1 MLIVRGVNLFPT
13 AIRSIVQEFTPS
25 VSGML
30 QIRPTARGVMQDPPL
45 PIHVELGV
53 DADVDK
59 ASLKK
64 INRVNDSRAFV
75 GDNCGNSGA
84 IQCATERNL

>member
-1 MLIVRGVNLFPT
+1 
-13 AIRSIVQEFTPS
+13 
-25 VSGML
+25 ML

-53 DADVDK
+53 DVDVDK

-64 INRVNDSRAFV
+64 SIESMIR
-75 GDNCGNSGA
+75 
-84 IQCATERNL
+84 ERLLVTTAVTLVQYNALPRETYKSKLVDYSDVPTV